1 MRCVHCGTDLL
12 PGKPFCPACG
22 QRTSVRCS
30 ACGATVD
37 PGFRF
42 CPDCGAQLLAEARR
56 EEAAAGEDRL
66 HRLSRF
72 IPAELAAKIDASR
85 GGMVGERKLVTVLF
99 CDLVGSTAIAERL
112 DPEEYRD
119 LLDEYLAVAFRE
131 IYTAEGIVNQLAG
144 DGLMALFGAPVA
156 HEDAPERAVLAALS
170 IRATMA
176 ALSDRLRRELD
187 IALSLR
193 IGIHTGPVVV
203 GTIGNDRKMDY
214 TAIGDTT
221 NLAARLQSVAE
232 PGTILIS
239 EATQRLVLGRF
250 CTREAGPFELKGK
263 SEPVPAHEVLER
275 RSSATPMG
283 IALARGLTPFVGRA
297 EELEH
302 LRACCDRLASHW
314 AQVVAVVG
322 DAGSGKSRLLYE
334 FKQSLAD
341 AAVVFLEGRCS
352 SLSQMVPYAA
362 IVSMLRG
369 YFGLGGD
376 DRGEQACAK
385 IAAKLEAVDRS
396 LCAAYPSL
404 CRLLATAVDD
414 VAELPADERKRETF
428 DAVGHLVSTA
438 SERMPVIMIIED
450 VQWIDAVSLEL
461 LQLAASRLQRV
472 RVMLVVSHRPDD
484 EIVWRTQAAFTRLSL
499 RRLPDEAIV
508 AMIRAVA
515 GAPLPRELEGRIVLK
530 AEGNPFF
537 AEELTRG
544 LVEEGHIVT
553 GDDGAATVTR
563 PLGEIAIP
571 NTVQELIG
579 ARLDR
584 LRPAAKRAV
593 RVASVLGRQ
602 FRRDQLA
609 AVLDGEDIEVAGELD
624 GLERLG
630 IVHRKTVLSDAEFRF
645 GESLTQEIAYEG
657 LLLRERRQLH
667 GRIAQVLQAAD
678 DDASPQHAAL
688 LAHHFA
694 RSDRADKAVPALLT
708 AAREAEILPSYATAV
723 DLYRQAWELAEAI
736 LADGRADGEARR
748 WVLDATQGLAR
759 LTIIYGSSAATV
771 DPERAARRGRELAEA
786 LGDRGSLAALG
797 SLLGLHIMG
806 SARASFDQG
815 LAMTEEALG
824 IALEAE
830 LVKPALSV
838 ARGLALAYV
847 LDGRFADARA
857 KIDWVMGELERSGD
871 RARLADVYFG
881 ACWVRDT
888 VRLYSDDCAGA
899 RAGAEETY
907 ALAVKAHNQTAQA
920 GMAAKLAHLHLT
932 RADYT
937 AAKEWAERCL
947 AVAEQIANVPTI
959 LTAGAVMLSA
969 RAALGEPASR
979 YVALVDHAVSTGNH
993 LLLNARVVVDGLLAV
1008 GELNRAQKTA
1018 ELAQSRAGGRLREAL
1033 AASAIGDVLR
1043 ARGPADFEA
1052 AETSYRRAVEIAE
1065 VIGARSVV
1073 VAAVLGLAALE
1084 LARGA
1089 PGAAA
1094 TRLDETLA
1102 VCRAL
1107 DLARDAARAEQLL
1120 AQRQSGARTPVHS
1133 H

>member
-1 MRCVHCGTDLL
+1 M
-12 PGKPFCPACG
+12 A
-22 QRTSVRCS
+22 
-30 ACGATVD
+30 
-37 PGFRF
+37 
-42 CPDCGAQLLAEARR
+42 
-56 EEAAAGEDRL
+56 
-66 HRLSRF
+66 
-72 IPAELAAKIDASR
+72 
-85 GGMVGERKLVTVLF
+85 GERKLVTVLF

-170 IRATMA
+170 IRGSLAS
-176 ALSDRLRRELD
+176 LSDRLRRERD
-187 IALSLR
+187 IGLALR

-232 PGTILIS
+232 PGTILVS

-250 CTREAGPFELKGK
+250 CVRNAGPFELKGK
-263 SEPVPAHEVLER
+263 REPVTAYEVLER

-297 EELEH
+297 EELQH
-302 LRACCDRLASHW
+302 LRACYDRLASHW
-314 AQVVAVVG
+314 AQVIAVVG
-322 DAGSGKSRLLYE
+322 DAGTGKSRLLYE

-341 AAVVFLEGRCS
+341 QAVVFLEGRCS

-369 YFGLGGD
+369 YFGLAGD
-376 DRGEQACAK
+376 DRGEQGCTK
-385 IAAKLEAVDRS
+385 IAAKLEAVDGS

-404 CRLLATAVDD
+404 CRLLATPVDD
-414 VAELPADERKRETF
+414 AAELPPDERKRETF
-428 DAVGHLVSTA
+428 DAVGQLVSMA
-438 SERMPVIMIIED
+438 SERMPVVMIIED
-450 VQWIDAVSLEL
+450 VQWIDALSLEL
-461 LQLAASRLQRV
+461 FQLAASRLQRA

-484 EIVWRTQAAFTRLSL
+484 EIVWRTQAAFTRLAL
-499 RRLPDEAIV
+499 RRLPDDAIV

-544 LVEEGHIVT
+544 LIEEGHIVT
-553 GDDGAATVTR
+553 GDGAATATR

-579 ARLDR
+579 ARSDR
-584 LRPAAKRAV
+584 LRPPAKRAV

-609 AVLDGEDIEVAGELD
+609 AVLDGEGIDIAGELD

-645 GESLTQEIAYEG
+645 GESLTQEMAYEG

-667 GRIAQVLQAAD
+667 GRIAQMLEATSDEAT
-678 DDASPQHAAL
+678 PQRTAL
-688 LAHHFA
+688 IAHHFA
-694 RSDRADKAVPALLT
+694 RSDRADKAVPALLV
-708 AAREAEILPSYATAV
+708 AAREAETLPSYATAV

-736 LADGRADGEARR
+736 LTEGRRDVEARR
-748 WVLDATQGLAR
+748 WALDATWGLAR
-759 LTIIYGSSAATV
+759 LSVIYGSSTGTV
-771 DPERAARRGRELAEA
+771 DPDRAARRGRDLARA
-786 LGDRGSLAALG
+786 LGDAGSLAALG
-797 SLLGLHIMG
+797 SLLGMHTMG
-806 SARASFDQG
+806 SARGSFDRG
-815 LAMTEEALG
+815 LAMVEEALD
-824 IALEAE
+824 IALEAG
-830 LVKPALSV
+830 LAGPAVSIS
-838 ARGLALAYV
+838 RGLALGYV
-847 LDGRFADARA
+847 LDGRFDAARA
-857 KIDWVMGELERSGD
+857 KIDWVMDELDRSGD

-888 VRLYSDDCAGA
+888 VRLYSDDFVAA
-899 RAGAEETY
+899 HAGAEETY
-907 ALAVKAHNQTAQA
+907 ALAVKAHNQTAQV
-920 GMAAKLAHLHLT
+920 GMAAKLAHLHLA
-932 RADYT
+932 RADY
-937 AAKEWAERCL
+937 AAAREWADRCL
-947 AVAEQIANVPTI
+947 AVAEEISNVPAI
-959 LTAGAVMLSA
+959 LTAGAVMLTA

-979 YVALVDHAVSTGNH
+979 YVGLVDHAVGAGNH
-993 LLLNARVVVDGLLAV
+993 LLLDARVVVDGFLAV
-1008 GELNRAQKTA
+1008 GELNRAQKAA
-1018 ELAQSRAGGRLREAL
+1018 ELAHSRAGGRLREAL
-1033 AASAIGDVLR
+1033 TASALGDVFR
-1043 ARGPADFEA
+1043 ARGPADFDA
-1052 AETSYRRAVEIAE
+1052 AEQWYGRALEVAE
-1065 VIGARSVV
+1065 PIGARSAI
-1073 VAAVLGLAALE
+1073 VAAVLGLGALE

-1094 TRLDETLA
+1094 GRLGETLA
-1102 VCRAL
+1102 ICRSL
-1107 DLARDAARAEQLL
+1107 GLVRDATRAEQLL
-1120 AQRQSGARTPVHS
+1120 AHVQSCARTAVHS
-1133 H
+1133 R

>member
-1 MRCVHCGTDLL
+1 MQCAGCGTDLL

-22 QRTSVRCS
+22 QRASVRCPS
-30 ACGATVD
+30 CGAD
-37 PGFRF
+37 IAAGFRF
-42 CPDCGAQLLAEARR
+42 CPDCGARVLTEPPQLDNQP
-56 EEAAAGEDRL
+56 AGGDDRL
-66 HRLSRF
+66 RRLSRF

-85 GGMVGERKLVTVLF
+85 GLMAGERKLVTVLF

-156 HEDAPERAVLAALS
+156 HEDAPERAVVAALS
-170 IRATMA
+170 IRAA
-176 ALSDRLRRELD
+176 IASLSDRLRREQD
-187 IALSLR
+187 IALNLR

-232 PGTILIS
+232 PGTILVS
-239 EATQRLVLGRF
+239 EATRRLVLGRF
-250 CTREAGPFELKGK
+250 RMREVGPFELKGK
-263 SEPVPAHEVLER
+263 SEPVTAHEVLER
-275 RSSATPMG
+275 RASATPMG

-302 LRACCDRLASHW
+302 LRTCYDRLGSHW

-341 AAVVFLEGRCS
+341 QAVVFLEGRCS

-369 YFGLGGD
+369 YFGLGPD
-376 DRGEQACAK
+376 DGEQACAK
-385 IAAKLEAVDRS
+385 IAAKLEAVDSS

-404 CRLLATAVDD
+404 CRLLATPVADA
-414 VAELPADERKRETF
+414 AELPADERKRETF

-438 SERMPVIMIIED
+438 SERMPVVMIIED
-450 VQWIDAVSLEL
+450 VHWIDAVSLEL

-472 RVMLVVSHRPDD
+472 RVMLVVSHRADD
-484 EIVWRTQAAFTRLSL
+484 EILWRTQAAFTRLSL

-515 GAPLPRELEGRIVLK
+515 GARLPRELEDRIVLK

-553 GDDGAATVTR
+553 GDGAATVTR

-593 RVASVLGRQ
+593 RVAAVLGRQ

-609 AVLDGEDIEVAGELD
+609 AVLDGEGIDIAGELD

-667 GRIAQVLQAAD
+667 GRIAQLLQAAGE
-678 DDASPQHAAL
+678 ATAQHAAL
-688 LAHHFA
+688 VAHHFA

-708 AAREAEILPSYATAV
+708 AAREAEVLPSYATAV

-736 LADGRADGEARR
+736 LAEGRANAEARR
-748 WVLDATQGLAR
+748 WVLDATHGLAR

-786 LGDRGSLAALG
+786 LDDRGSLAFLG

-830 LVKPALSV
+830 LVKPAISV

-881 ACWVRDT
+881 GCWVRDT
-888 VRLYSDDCAGA
+888 VRLYSDDLGGA

-920 GMAAKLAHLHLT
+920 GMAAKLCQLHLT
-932 RADYT
+932 RGDYA

-947 AVAEQIANVPTI
+947 ALAEQIANVPAI

-969 RAALGEPASR
+969 RSALGEPASR
-979 YVALVDHAVSTGNH
+979 YIGLVDHAVGAGNH
-993 LLLNARVVVDGLLAV
+993 LLLNARVVVDGFLAV
-1008 GELNRAQKTA
+1008 GELNRAQKAA

-1033 AASAIGDVLR
+1033 TASALGDVLR

-1052 AETSYRRAVEIAE
+1052 AETTYRRAVDVAE
-1065 VIGARSVV
+1065 AIGARSVAI
-1073 VAAVLGLAALE
+1073 AARLGLAALE
-1084 LARGA
+1084 LARGT

-1094 TRLDETLA
+1094 ARLDELLA
-1102 VCRAL
+1102 TCRSL
-1107 DLARDAARAEQLL
+1107 DLGRDASRAEQLL
-1120 AQRQSGARTPVHS
+1120 AHRDGGARAPVHS